1 MPAPEAAPSQ
11 PAPQPDT
18 QQGQASARSGEA
30 PQQTQSGNNNPQNK
44 ISICHATGSKKNP
57 YNSITLNAN
66 GVINGHAGAHHQN
79 GRDIIPPFDYR
90 AQGQAKH
97 FPGQNWDAAGQAIH
111 SNGCKQTPP
120 PDPDPDPVPGIAV
133 TVGDCP
139 APGSEVP
146 RTAEVTLTSLVIG
159 KQYEVQITGPEGE
172 IDSRS
177 IVPDD
182 DTAVFIVELPG
193 PGTYVAT
200 VSGPMGEGSPEFP
213 APTAYTATTAGPIV
227 DTINEVSIE
236 FTADDCPQPPDPPE
250 PPVDP
255 PVDPPSDHPTEP
267 PADTPV
273 STVPGAQVPA
283 HPVTSPP
290 AAPAAAQPAL
300 VETGV
305 TGAHASLA
313 LMIALLAAS
322 GGAMILT
329 RRLREVLRP
338 KK

>member
-1 MPAPEAAPSQ
+1 MTVPLVDDYDVQVSG
-11 PAPQPDT
+11 DNGT
-18 QQGQASARSGEA
+18 SASTSFSLTYC
-30 PQQTQSGNNNPQNK
+30 P
-44 ISICHATGSKKNP
+44 
-57 YNSITLNAN
+57 
-66 GVINGHAGAHHQN
+66 V
-79 GRDIIPPFDYR
+79 
-90 AQGQAKH
+90 
-97 FPGQNWDAAGQAIH
+97 
-111 SNGCKQTPP
+111 
-120 PDPDPDPVPGIAV
+120 PDPDPVPGIAV
-133 TVGDCP
+133 TVSDCP

-146 RTAEVTLTSLVIG
+146 RTAEVTLTSLVVG
-159 KQYEVQITGPEGE
+159 QQYEVQITGPESE

-200 VSGPMGEGSPEFP
+200 VSGPMGEGSPELP

-236 FTADDCPQPPDPPE
+236 FTADDCPQPPE

-255 PVDPPSDHPTEP
+255 PVDPPTEP
-267 PADTPV
+267 PVDTPV

-290 AAPAAAQPAL
+290 AVPVAAQPAL
-300 VETGV
+300 VETGAA
-305 TGAHASLA
+305 GAHASLA
-313 LMIALLAAS
+313 LMVALLAAG
-322 GGAMILT
+322 GGAMILMG
-329 RRLREVLRP
+329 RLREVLRS